1 MTAKTDLF
9 ENRLSDFIWRGKT
22 LVIGGATA
30 TWSPAAP
37 TFYLGLFTVAPG
49 EAGGGTEVTG
59 GGYARQAVAASDVT
73 FTTTQGTSGA
83 GTTSSGTDGTIENAA
98 VVSFGT
104 ASADLGTVTAFG
116 WFDAVNGGNLLE
128 YANLS
133 APRTITNGTAYS
145 FAAGALTIQEDN

>member
-1 MTAKTDLF
+1 MTAKTDIF

-30 TWSPAAP
+30 AWSPAAP

-59 GGYARQAVAASDVT
+59 GGYARQAVAASDAN

-98 VVSFGT
+98 VVPFGT
-104 ASADLGTVTAFG
+104 ASADLGNVQAFG
-116 WFDAVNGGNLLE
+116 WFDSLTGGTLLE
-128 YANLS
+128 YANLTP
-133 APRTITNGTAYS
+133 ARTITNGTTYS
-145 FAAGALTIQEDN
+145 FSAGALTIQEDN